1 MNIKVAAF
9 TLSEKSI
16 NIHYAPDTCNHGPT
30 DACDRGDRV
39 GLNYLLSC
47 FYLRMPWHAVDTPV
61 FRIPSKIGT
70 PQHALI

>member
-30 DACDRGDRV
+30 DACDSGDK
-39 GLNYLLSC
+39 GALSTYYHV
-47 FYLRMPWHAVDTPV
+47 FILEIPGMPWIHRS
-61 FRIPSKIGT
+61 FESHQK
-70 PQHALI
+70 